1 MPPLRLFRVD
11 ARPYGRDLAALAA
24 GISAAEADLV
34 CVHGAPSLLRW
45 RSKSGAVAR
54 RSGLVVVGGGRTGGG
69 NLLLS
74 DLGVDV
80 EGTQDLVFGGGRG
93 ARPSGAT
100 LARLAV
106 AGSRFTLAGV
116 RLSGAAAD
124 QARQLT
130 ELDEA
135 LTHLAP
141 ALAPLVVCVQDAG
154 PGAAVTLNHGRT
166 VPAAGVFVD
175 AAIAASPADGGVVE
189 LTLP

>member
-1 MPPLRLFRVD
+1 MPSLRLVRVD

-24 GISAAEADLV
+24 GISAAEADLA

-54 RSGLVVVGGGRTGGG
+54 RAGLVVVGGGRTGGG

-80 EGTQDLVFGGGRG
+80 EGTHDLVFGGGRG
-93 ARPSGAT
+93 LRPAGAT

-116 RLSGAAAD
+116 RLSGASAD

-141 ALAPLVVCVQDAG
+141 ALAPLVAVR
-154 PGAAVTLNHGRT
+154 PGRRSRRRRHAQPRADSAVAPGCSSTPRSRRCRPPTG
-166 VPAAGVFVD
+166 
-175 AAIAASPADGGVVE
+175 SSS
-189 LTLP
+189 